1 MTKVRVHCFVSGR
14 VQGVS
19 FRAFTVKVAE
29 KVGVTG
35 WVRNLPD
42 ERVEAIAE
50 GEEKD
55 VEKFV
60 ELLNKG
66 PMLSRVDEVKAEKEK
81 YTGSFSNFEI
91 IL

>member
-1 MTKVRVHCFVSGR
+1 MKTRVHCFVSGK

-19 FRAFTVKVAE
+19 FRSYTLSIAE
-29 KVGVTG
+29 KLGLTG

-42 ERVEAIAE
+42 ERVEIIVE

-55 VEKFV
+55 IEKFV
-60 ELLNKG
+60 ELLSKG
-66 PMLSRVDEVKAEKEK
+66 PMLSRVDEVKVEKEK